1 MTYQI
6 FETGSG
12 RFLPLTDEQLGMLS
26 EPAAVA
32 YTEVAGVVD
41 EMALLDAEVASAK
54 AQLTADVETLAEVE
68 RNTPKFDP
76 EAARV
81 ALVKEMIATNRAA
94 RGF

>member
-1 MTYQI
+1 
-6 FETGSG
+6 
-12 RFLPLTDEQLGMLS
+12 
-26 EPAAVA
+26 
-32 YTEVAGVVD
+32 
-41 EMALLDAEVASAK
+41 MALLDAEVANEK

-68 RNTPKFDP
+68 RNAPTFDP